1 MESTKHNKTLKR
13 PVTELVQEPTTN
25 TNTVVTEQAGGE
37 HLRNLLDTS
46 AKEAFAR
53 PWHRLERG
61 LRLNR
66 LRMYGEEMAP
76 QCSFT
81 ADEKMRFF
89 AFLSNALDRKL
100 LNTHKIVDYD
110 MDAQKIKSIRGLE
123 VRRISDGTIKW
134 GFTRIKKVDGT
145 RRKRATSA
153 SGTAGVQITDK
164 LEEVANPVPK
174 LA

>member
-1 MESTKHNKTLKR
+1 MEPKHNRTLKR
-13 PVTELVQEPTTN
+13 PIVEPEPA
-25 TNTVVTEQAGGE
+25 TNTVVTEQAGGD

-81 ADEKMRFF
+81 ADEKLRFF

-110 MDAQKIKSIRGLE
+110 VDAQKIKSIRGLE

-134 GFTRIKKVDGT
+134 GFTRVKKVDGT
-145 RRKRATSA
+145 RRKRATSV
-153 SGTAGVQITDK
+153 GGAGVPGTGITDK
-164 LEEVANPVPK
+164 LEEATPVVGK

>member
-1 MESTKHNKTLKR
+1 
-13 PVTELVQEPTTN
+13 
-25 TNTVVTEQAGGE
+25 
-37 HLRNLLDTS
+37 
-46 AKEAFAR
+46 
-53 PWHRLERG
+53 
-61 LRLNR
+61 
-66 LRMYGEEMAP
+66 MYGEEMAP

>member
-13 PVTELVQEPTTN
+13 PITELATEPS
-25 TNTVVTEQAGGE
+25 TNTVVTEQAGGD

-81 ADEKMRFF
+81 ADEKSRFF

-110 MDAQKIKSIRGLE
+110 LDAQKIKSIRGLE

-134 GFTRIKKVDGT
+134 GFTRVKKADGT
-145 RRKRATSA
+145 RRRRATSVGG
-153 SGTAGVQITDK
+153 SVTVPQSDK
-164 LEEVANPVPK
+164 LEEVVPPVTK

>member
-13 PVTELVQEPTTN
+13 PATEPESA
-25 TNTVVTEQAGGE
+25 TNTVVTEQTGD

-81 ADEKMRFF
+81 ADEKSRFF

-110 MDAQKIKSIRGLE
+110 LDAQKIKSIRGLE
-123 VRRISDGTIKW
+123 VRRISDGTVKW
-134 GFTRIKKVDGT
+134 GFTRVKKADGT
-145 RRKRATSA
+145 RRRRATSA
-153 SGTAGVQITDK
+153 AAPQSDK
-164 LEEVANPVPK
+164 LEETDASNPKVA
-174 LA
+174 

>member
-13 PVTELVQEPTTN
+13 PATELEPA
-25 TNTVVTEQAGGE
+25 TNTVVTEQTGD

-81 ADEKMRFF
+81 ADEKSRFF

-110 MDAQKIKSIRGLE
+110 LDAQKIKSIRGLE
-123 VRRISDGTIKW
+123 VRRISDGTVKW
-134 GFTRIKKVDGT
+134 GFTRVKKVDGT
-145 RRKRATSA
+145 RRRRATSV
-153 SGTAGVQITDK
+153 SGAGLPAPITDK
-164 LEEVANPVPK
+164 LEEAGTASTK